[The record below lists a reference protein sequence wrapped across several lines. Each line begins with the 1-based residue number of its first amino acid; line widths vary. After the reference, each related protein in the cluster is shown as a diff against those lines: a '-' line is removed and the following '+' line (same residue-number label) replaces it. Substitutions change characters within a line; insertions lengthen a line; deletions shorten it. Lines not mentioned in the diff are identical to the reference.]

1 MNPNRLLAL
10 IRKEFKHLFR
20 DVRFFMVLLF
30 FPVFLL
36 VIFGYAVN
44 FDVKNIVIGVYD
56 QDKSEMSRKL
66 LNSLSSGSYF
76 QFKKLL
82 NSDHEIKK
90 ALDEKDVQCVVV
102 IPYNFSRE
110 FYAKR
115 EAKVQFLI
123 DGVDDNTATITQNY
137 AVAFIQNFES
147 NLVDEIIKLKGIKQ
161 YKPLGVESLFWFNND
176 LKSSRFL
183 IPGLIAMILVL
194 IAVVS
199 VSLSLVREKET
210 GTLEQIRVSP
220 ITTLELLIG
229 KTIPFVFVALFNAS
243 VILIAGY
250 FLFDVSV
257 KGSFLLLF
265 VAVILFLFAG
275 TSLGI
280 LVSVI
285 ADSQQVAFMI
295 ATLISL
301 IPSLILSGFI
311 FPIDGMPF
319 IIQIFTNVTPA
330 KFFINILR
338 AVILRGVGLE
348 AIWQDMLYL
357 LIFSAVVLAIAS
369 VNFKRK
375 LSEA

>member
-1 MNPNRLLAL
+1 MNFQRLTAL
-10 IRKEFKHLFR
+10 IQKEFKHLIR
-20 DVRFFMVLLF
+20 DVRFFIILLF

-36 VIFGYAVN
+36 VVFGYAVN
-44 FDVKNIVIGVYD
+44 FDVKHIVIGVYD
-56 QDKSEMSRKL
+56 LDKSDLSRKL
-66 LNSLSSGSYF
+66 LNSLSSSSYF
-76 QFKKLL
+76 
-82 NSDHEIKK
+82 EIKK
-90 ALDEKDVQCVVV
+90 TLVSDDQIKTSLDLKEVQCVIV

-115 EAKVQFLI
+115 QANVQFLI
-123 DGVDDNTATITQNY
+123 DGVDGNTATITQNY
-137 AVAFIQNFES
+137 SVAFIQNFES
-147 NLVDEIIKLKGIKQ
+147 KLVDEIIKSKGMKQ
-161 YKPLGVESLFWFNND
+161 YKPLGVETLFWFNND

-199 VSLSLVREKET
+199 VSLSLVREKEM

-229 KTIPFVFVALFNAS
+229 KTIPFVLVALFNAS
-243 VILIAGY
+243 IILIAGY

-257 KGSFLLLF
+257 KGSYLLLF
-265 VAVILFLFAG
+265 FSAILFLFAG

-311 FPIDGMPF
+311 FPIEGMPF

-338 AVILRGVGLE
+338 AVILRGVGME
-348 AIWQDMLYL
+348 AIWEDMLYL
-357 LIFSAVVLAIAS
+357 ILFSGIVLLIAGSLFR
-369 VNFKRK
+369 KK